1 MRRHIYNYFPHCVCN
16 IFFYLFVSHHE
27 IMPHTSI
34 QILITVTITL
44 FGRDA
49 MTEDRNQD
57 SLYEFQRNTEFLL
70 MTQEKRQLNNMT

>member
-1 MRRHIYNYFPHCVCN
+1 
-16 IFFYLFVSHHE
+16 
-27 IMPHTSI
+27 MPHTSI
-34 QILITVTITL
+34 QVLITVTITL

-70 MTQEKRQLNNMT
+70 MTQENDN